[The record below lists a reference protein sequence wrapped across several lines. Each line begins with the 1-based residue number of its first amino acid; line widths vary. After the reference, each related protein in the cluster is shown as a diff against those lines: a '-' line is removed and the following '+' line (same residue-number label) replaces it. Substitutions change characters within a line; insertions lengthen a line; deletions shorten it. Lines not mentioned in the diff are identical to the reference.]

1 MPPAAEEGESSRR
14 PPESRRTALVLAAA
28 LALVAVA
35 GASAHA
41 RISPTPTLADQSEL
55 YSLVVPTEKEGAT
68 TTTVVLTVP
77 SGFSIDSFVVAPG
90 WRRQVQQTGE
100 GEDAVIQKVTWT
112 GGHTPTG
119 EDSLFQFLGLPSSSK
134 TYTFQVEQTYSD
146 GSVVNW
152 SGPESSD
159 TPAPTVEAKS
169 SIGGGGT
176 STLTI
181 VALVLGAVGVVL
193 GAIALLARGGRQL
206 A

>member
-1 MPPAAEEGESSRR
+1 MHRSTR
-14 PPESRRTALVLAAA
+14 LAAA
-28 LALVAVA
+28 LTAAAAVALVAVA

-41 RISPTPTLADQSEL
+41 RISPSPTLANQSEL
-55 YSLVVPTEKEGAT
+55 YSLVVPTEKEGAS

-77 SGFSIDSFVVAPG
+77 SGFSIDSFVAAPG
-90 WRRQVQQTGE
+90 WKREVQQTGE
-100 GEDAVIQKVTWT
+100 GEDAVVQKVTWT

-119 EDSLFQFLGLPSSSK
+119 EDSLFQFLGLPGSSK

-152 SGPESSD
+152 SGAESSD

-181 VALVLGAVGVVL
+181 VALVLGVVGVVL
-193 GAIALLARGGRQL
+193 GAVALLARGGRQL